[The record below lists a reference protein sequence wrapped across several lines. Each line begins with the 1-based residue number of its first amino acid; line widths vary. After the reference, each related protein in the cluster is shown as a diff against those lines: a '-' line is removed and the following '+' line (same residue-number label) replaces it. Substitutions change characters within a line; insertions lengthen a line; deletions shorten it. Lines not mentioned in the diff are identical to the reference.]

1 MPPNAD
7 ASWRLLS
14 LTSKRYTLCIWKNA
28 SISELN
34 CGQSCQRC
42 GVRILTLWGEPT
54 QRPFRHVG
62 RRRQG
67 LTELGPRGC
76 DAPRPRWRAT
86 TQGVGLCLR
95 HCMGASAS
103 APHRSPHRPL
113 PCIRHFNSPTWVY
126 AGAPTD
132 SRSPARASA
141 PVQGHVGEVPRA
153 GAGSLATRCPRAAA
167 PSPAL
172 RGPVLCSCLQ
182 PACGAAWQGG
192 VALMLRYG

>member
-1 MPPNAD
+1 MQTSRRCRMPPSAD

-28 SISELN
+28 SISGLN

-42 GVRILTLWGEPT
+42 GVRILTFWGEPT

-62 RRRQG
+62 RCGQG
-67 LTELGPRGC
+67 LTELGSRGC

-103 APHRSPHRPL
+103 STAPL
-113 PCIRHFNSPTWVY
+113 PSSPSSVHTCIRPFNSPTCVY

-141 PVQGHVGEVPRA
+141 PVQGHVGEVP
-153 GAGSLATRCPRAAA
+153 
-167 PSPAL
+167 
-172 RGPVLCSCLQ
+172 
-182 PACGAAWQGG
+182 
-192 VALMLRYG
+192 